1 MEPNLPSGIPTL
13 AQYDD
18 LLRTPFFATIRS
30 AGSVFLEEN
39 AEILAPY
46 RRRWVS
52 DPLHQW
58 SRQWEYPYALAQLE
72 KRIASVRTTRI
83 LDAGA
88 GVTFFPYFLADRHER
103 IEIECADSDRTLAQI
118 HAAVR
123 SASSDRVHFGEA
135 DLRTLPYSDRSFDA
149 VYCLSVLEHT
159 HRYDSVVEELHRVLR
174 PGGMLI
180 VTFDIS
186 VDGEADIPLPRA
198 KLLIDLLERRF
209 PAMQDLPSSREL
221 PTAFA
226 ADALTIAAIAQRD
239 RTLMPWPHPIV
250 CLLRTLRRGRWPK
263 RWGYT
268 NLTCACHTFERA
280 RDE

>member
-1 MEPNLPSGIPTL
+1 MQPNLPSGIPTL

-18 LLRTPFFATIRS
+18 LLRTAFFATIRS

-39 AEILAPY
+39 AEVLAPY

-58 SRQWEYPYALAQLE
+58 SRQWEYPYALARLE

-88 GVTFFPYFLADRHER
+88 GVTFFPYFLADRHEH
-103 IEIECADSDRTLAQI
+103 IEITCADADRTLAQI
-118 HAAVR
+118 HAAIRNV
-123 SASSDRVHFGEA
+123 SGGRVHFGEA
-135 DLRTLPYSDRSFDA
+135 DLRALPYSDRFFDA

-159 HRYDSVVEELHRVLR
+159 RRYDQIVEELHRVLR
-174 PGGMLI
+174 PGGTLI

-186 VDGEADIPLPRA
+186 IDGEADIPLQRA
-198 KLLIDLLERRF
+198 KVLIDLLERRF
-209 PAMQDLPSSREL
+209 PATQNLPPSREL
-221 PTAFA
+221 PTAVA
-226 ADALTIAAIAQRD
+226 ADALTTAALAQRD
-239 RTLMPWPHPIV
+239 HTLMPWPHPLV
-250 CLLRTLRRGRWPK
+250 CLLKTLRRGRWPK

-268 NLTCACHTFERA
+268 NLTCACYTFERA